1 MSSNHTTPLPHLLE
15 NSTSNTH
22 FYTLITHWNVSH
34 ERFVWAKGEVL
45 LHSEARALRS
55 PTKLSLA
62 YFPTLLQRHAHN
74 SCLLLLFGFS
84 VSFRSLSKST
94 NVTPAFVWFFFL
106 LIFRV
111 FFLVLHICFD
121 VLFLINSLLHK
132 YDNNTPILLLFFFIK
147 VYNLVYNKFTS
158 YLFIFLLSICI
169 DMYIFSLFLSFHRQ
183 VNEFTSFE
191 KLSFIAYQFIPPFI
205 KCILI
210 KV

>member
-34 ERFVWAKGEVL
+34 ETLLVAFRWAKGEVL

-94 NVTPAFVWFFFL
+94 NVTPAFVWFFF
-106 LIFRV
+106 
-111 FFLVLHICFD
+111 
-121 VLFLINSLLHK
+121 SL
-132 YDNNTPILLLFFFIK
+132 NF
-147 VYNLVYNKFTS
+147 S
-158 YLFIFLLSICI
+158 C
-169 DMYIFSLFLSFHRQ
+169 IFSRSAHLLWCSFFNQ
-183 VNEFTSFE
+183 
-191 KLSFIAYQFIPPFI
+191 
-205 KCILI
+205 
-210 KV
+210 